1 MMGQNILLDTPE
13 EAKASRKCQGGSIK
27 VEIERGVSCDHW
39 QLDIKLLYNCSN

>member
-1 MMGQNILLDTPE
+1 MMGQNILLELE

-27 VEIERGVSCDHW
+27 VEIERGVSCDHR